1 MSYIEDIKAFADK
14 QFEKYHDSEAIGFIY
29 KGTCVIDPW
38 MDQTGRFS
46 FSTQKAF
53 ETYGA
58 KNMLGFIEEASLA
71 AGLNDVSF
79 PIPGHLLADLKDE
92 TVNDI
97 NLWKNGRN
105 DYSVYF
111 KKYDSSVRGTVG
123 DITEDLKEIFPGKE
137 A

>member
-14 QFEKYHDSEAIGFIY
+14 QFEKHHVSEAIGFIY
-29 KGTCVIDPW
+29 KGTYILDPW
-38 MDQTGRFS
+38 MDQTGRFPL
-46 FSTQKAF
+46 STQKAF

-58 KNMLGFIEEASLA
+58 KNMFGFIEEASLA

-92 TVNDI
+92 NGNDI
-97 NLWKNGRN
+97 KLWKHGRN
-105 DYSVYF
+105 DYAVYF
-111 KKYDSSVRGTVG
+111 KNYDSSVRGTVG
-123 DITEDLKEIFPGKE
+123 DITEELKEIFPGKE